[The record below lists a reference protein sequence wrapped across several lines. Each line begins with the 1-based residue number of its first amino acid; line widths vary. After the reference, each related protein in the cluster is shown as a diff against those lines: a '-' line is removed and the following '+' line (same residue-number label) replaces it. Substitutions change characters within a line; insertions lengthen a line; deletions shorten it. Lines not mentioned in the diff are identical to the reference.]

1 MSGMI
6 GAGLND
12 NVCEAYVYL
21 ATNWVPGDEIFL
33 FGFSRGA
40 YTVRALAGLID
51 NIGLIPRHEIGK
63 FQEIY
68 NDYMARFQDPEYW
81 SRRWGHLKDWHDVKV
96 KVVGVFD
103 TVGSLGVPDNFLVRL
118 LGLNDRFKFHD
129 TELSSSRY
137 FFLLFIVAHVGN
149 KT

>member
-1 MSGMI
+1 MI
-6 GAGLND
+6 GAGLNA

-40 YTVRALAGLID
+40 YTARALAGLID
-51 NIGLIPRHEIGK
+51 KIGLIPRHEIGK

-68 NDYMARFQDPEYW
+68 NDYMARLIDPEYW
-81 SRRWGHLKDWHDVKV
+81 QRRWGHLKTLHNVKI

-103 TVGSLGVPDNFLVRL
+103 TVGSLGLPDNFLVRR
-118 LGLNDRFKFHD
+118 LGLNERYRFHS
-129 TELSSSRY
+129 TRLSSSRY
-137 FFLLFIVAHVGN
+137 LLPHERHQECCEDN
-149 KT
+149 RY